1 LGLFEEF
8 YCKGQ
13 RWRVQALPAQP
24 TFGSNVELMFI
35 LCRRD
40 FQISFLNDSEIPHFL
55 WSQLLGRWKQE
66 DYLSS
71 GVHGQPGQHSE
82 PKTQKRKKPKAPNS
96 MSAFL

>member
-13 RWRVQALPAQP
+13 RWRVQALPAQS

-66 DYLSS
+66 DHKFVASPHKVIKTLS
-71 GVHGQPGQHSE
+71 Q
-82 PKTQKRKKPKAPNS
+82 KTI
-96 MSAFL
+96 